1 MLEKENSIKDPENPK
16 HFDESKKG
24 IVEFKNVTFQYPDAD
39 EPLLCDINFTAEPGK
54 TTAIIGSTGSG
65 KSTVVNLIPR
75 FYDVTKGEILIDGVN
90 IKDVGDIPKI
100 INPAGRKSSVQ
111 DLVNLK
117 WLKRA
122 ERL

>member
-1 MLEKENSIKDPENPK
+1 MKAKKEQQNL
-16 HFDESKKG
+16 
-24 IVEFKNVTFQYPDAD
+24 KNVTFQYPDAD

-90 IKDVGDIPKI
+90 IKDVTQKELRSVIGFVPQKGVYFTGTIESKYKI
-100 INPAGRKSSVQ
+100 Q
-111 DLVNLK
+111 
-117 WLKRA
+117 
-122 ERL
+122 